1 MRSEDKIIR
10 SIYVS
15 KKLWEKAR
23 AEGINI
29 SELLNNV
36 LEELLDD
43 SQELELTK
51 IEEEIKALR
60 QRLLTLELKRQ
71 QILKLQAEK
80 QKERNR
86 EAELYKLINEF
97 LKLREQE
104 TIAKTETELEKVT
117 KLKLK
122 VLQEIYK
129 VAGIQRG
136 TSEFYTFSKLIN
148 REKVEEAI
156 QLAKALWK
164 KEGNTRRR

>member
-164 KEGNTRRR
+164 K